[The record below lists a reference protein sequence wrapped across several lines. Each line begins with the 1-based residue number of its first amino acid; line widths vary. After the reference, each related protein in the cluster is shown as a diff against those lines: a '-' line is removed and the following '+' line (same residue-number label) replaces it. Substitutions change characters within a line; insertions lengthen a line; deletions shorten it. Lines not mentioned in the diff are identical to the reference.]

1 MTGLKPRRT
10 LSHTIEGTLND
21 FNLAAS
27 SSYLGW
33 PRDIVRRPL
42 DQAMRKK
49 AERVFEKYLRYRT
62 PESWS
67 PGDYV
72 KLARLACDTVY
83 HERESHGVCEGLGGD
98 LKLMQQLQSNIAML
112 SRQLGLNTSPL
123 DPRLHGA
130 QAEARRR
137 ATEILHTG
145 DNDGLLAMPG
155 YGPRGTDETARN

>member
-1 MTGLKPRRT
+1 MTTIRPLRPQ
-10 LSHTIEGTLND
+10 SQTIEGAVTD

-27 SSYLGW
+27 TDYLDW
-33 PRDIVRRPL
+33 PGDIVQRPSGKILRRRA
-42 DQAMRKK
+42 DKI
-49 AERVFEKYLRYRT
+49 FEKYLRYRT

-67 PGDYV
+67 PGDYI
-72 KLARLACDTVY
+72 KLAKLAVDTAY
-83 HERESHGVCEGLGGD
+83 HEHESYMVCEKRGGD

-137 ATEILHTG
+137 ADEVIRGG

-155 YGPRGTDETARN
+155 YGPRAN